1 MDAREQLQTRSNI
14 YRFLN
19 RIEDQQSRRFA
30 NQGWL
35 RDSITWASIA
45 PQVVVLCDLAVHH
58 DRYHR
63 NTDGLRLH
71 QTWAPYFRSMVTRH
85 LEETAV
91 LPSHAVDWIWHVCR
105 SYDECPGSG
114 RYNNAE
120 ILGRYMSQYRL
131 QALCYVKLSWLQPGD
146 TAGFEAGFSWDDKP

>member
-1 MDAREQLQTRSNI
+1 MTERRTLFEWRLEQIRMKDQDPAQSIADIFALDQSLEEIISTEIQVIAQIATRLPDMDAREQLQTRSNI

-45 PQVVVLCDLAVHH
+45 PQVVVLCDLAIHH

-63 NTDGLRLH
+63 NIDGLRL
-71 QTWAPYFRSMVTRH
+71 R
-85 LEETAV
+85 ET
-91 LPSHAVDWIWHVCR
+91 
-105 SYDECPGSG
+105 
-114 RYNNAE
+114 
-120 ILGRYMSQYRL
+120 
-131 QALCYVKLSWLQPGD
+131 
-146 TAGFEAGFSWDDKP
+146 